1 MEPDN
6 CEEISRQD
14 SAAWDEA
21 HDRHNPLALTRSSIE
36 EGLPLQ
42 LSSKESD
49 GALQA
54 CGIDSPAAR
63 SALGLL
69 RRLQVDPTLLT
80 ALGSKTT
87 TSKPSTSGEA
97 VLEDTDLE
105 NTRRGGSLRLGSKL
119 QSHLGHPLA
128 CCSGAF
134 PRWCRELPILTPW
147 LFPLESREVLLRCY
161 AFGLTF
167 AVRWLQERAVDE
179 RFAERRRNMDERL
192 SQAKNINDPAL
203 LNSAYEAVFELQN
216 QITRDTEA
224 WLGSVKSELAKVE
237 RDRILQ
243 QAECTMELTKD
254 SPCVLEVQFEGE
266 SGFGKAV
273 TQGFYTLVAN
283 ELQRRT
289 ANNEAPMWVE
299 DDARGSMNEVVRDDF
314 LCPRSGLLLKP
325 LPSTDAR
332 LPEVERRFCM
342 LGRLMAKA
350 LREGFVVPLPLTAT
364 FFQLVLGGSV
374 DPQTA
379 LPRPGDGVV
388 GSFLGACAALV
399 ADASQG
405 PDGHLKELANDSEWS
420 RKYMQPPGEEP
431 LPAAPFETYASAA
444 AFVETGVSG
453 VELCEDGANR
463 IVTVENVEEFVQL
476 AASFWLHSGV
486 QRQLVAFRR
495 GLYDVLGNGAIALW
509 AFSAAELRRL
519 FCGEDEVVWTEKEL
533 KEHLQCGGGFS
544 QDSLQIRWLLED
556 LVDMPQ
562 PKRAKFLEFVT
573 SCPRLPPGGLKELQM
588 SVHPDMD
595 KVAGLPRSRACAHRL
610 FLPKYASREELVR
623 QVNEAILSSGGHHEQ
638 SMPP

>member
-1 MEPDN
+1 
-6 CEEISRQD
+6 
-14 SAAWDEA
+14 
-21 HDRHNPLALTRSSIE
+21 
-36 EGLPLQ
+36 
-42 LSSKESD
+42 
-49 GALQA
+49 
-54 CGIDSPAAR
+54 
-63 SALGLL
+63 
-69 RRLQVDPTLLT
+69 
-80 ALGSKTT
+80 
-87 TSKPSTSGEA
+87 
-97 VLEDTDLE
+97 
-105 NTRRGGSLRLGSKL
+105 
-119 QSHLGHPLA
+119 
-128 CCSGAF
+128 
-134 PRWCRELPILTPW
+134 
-147 LFPLESREVLLRCY
+147 
-161 AFGLTF
+161 
-167 AVRWLQERAVDE
+167 
-179 RFAERRRNMDERL
+179 
-192 SQAKNINDPAL
+192 
-203 LNSAYEAVFELQN
+203 
-216 QITRDTEA
+216 
-224 WLGSVKSELAKVE
+224 
-237 RDRILQ
+237 
-243 QAECTMELTKD
+243 
-254 SPCVLEVQFEGE
+254 
-266 SGFGKAV
+266 
-273 TQGFYTLVAN
+273 
-283 ELQRRT
+283 
-289 ANNEAPMWVE
+289 
-299 DDARGSMNEVVRDDF
+299 
-314 LCPRSGLLLKP
+314 LLLKP

-364 FFQLVLGGSV
+364 FFQLVLG
-374 DPQTA
+374 
-379 LPRPGDGVV
+379 
-388 GSFLGACAALV
+388 
-399 ADASQG
+399 
-405 PDGHLKELANDSEWS
+405 
-420 RKYMQPPGEEP
+420 
-431 LPAAPFETYASAA
+431 
-444 AFVETGVSG
+444 GVSG